1 MNLIAVFLAEG
12 FEEIEAITV
21 IDVLRR
27 AAIDTLV
34 VSITG
39 KTEVTGSHGILVKA
53 EVLFEEVD
61 FERVEGMILPGGMPG
76 SRNLKNHEGLNQRLT
91 KFNQERK
98 LLGAICAAPMVL
110 GELGILNGK
119 NVTCYPGFD
128 QYLGL
133 ANLKSDPV
141 VEDLNII
148 TGCGA
153 GAAIQFALRIV
164 ERLKG
169 RELAEETGRKMM
181 VPLFGSDSL

>member
-1 MNLIAVFLAEG
+1 MKRIAVFLAEG
-12 FEEIEAITV
+12 FEEIEAVSV

-39 KTEVTGSHGILVKA
+39 KAEVRGSHGIVVKA
-53 EVLFEEVD
+53 DLLFEGVD
-61 FERVEGMILPGGMPG
+61 FERVEGMVLPGGMPG
-76 SRNLKNHEGLNQRLT
+76 SGNLKNHEKLKQRL
-91 KFNQERK
+91 KQFNEENK

-110 GELGILNGK
+110 GELGILAGK
-119 NVTCYPGFD
+119 DVTCYPGFE
-128 QYLGL
+128 QYLVQ
-133 ANLKSDPV
+133 ANLKSEPV

-164 ERLKG
+164 ERLKS
-169 RELAEETGRKMM
+169 RDLAEEIRSKMM
-181 VPLFGSDSL
+181 VPL